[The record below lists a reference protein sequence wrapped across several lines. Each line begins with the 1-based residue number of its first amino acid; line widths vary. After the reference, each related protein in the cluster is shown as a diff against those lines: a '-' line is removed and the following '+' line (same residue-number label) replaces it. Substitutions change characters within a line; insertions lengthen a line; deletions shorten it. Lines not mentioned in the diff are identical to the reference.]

1 MENKINT
8 ELRNGSN
15 LIQVASNN
23 AKYYEKLAEEN
34 AKKSEKSV
42 QECASYIGL
51 VQKVL
56 SDCQSVQKG
65 LEDAVDDKIHIH
77 TEDYNNPHEVTA
89 EQIGTY
95 TKSEIDAKVSVDNV
109 QSYVVEQVQKH
120 SLQKNNPHEV
130 TAEQI
135 GTYTKSEIDAKVSV
149 DNVQSYVVEQ
159 VQKHSLQNNNPHCV
173 TATQVG
179 AYSSNAVDTM
189 FEDNKMYL
197 AQNVEDTEWSRVFYS
212 DKDKSTIEWIEQ
224 GGFKTYTTSLA
235 AGRSVSVAVTLPVSY
250 GKGNYTRMA
259 SSVNDGIYCYVEVAN
274 TSDDG
279 TTLNVHLRNVT
290 SKAIT
295 PSGFW
300 WQTFGAY
307 TKGSSSSGSGGY
319 EGGKD
324 LPDE

>member
-120 SLQKNNPHEV
+120 SLQ
-130 TAEQI
+130 
-135 GTYTKSEIDAKVSV
+135 
-149 DNVQSYVVEQ
+149 
-159 VQKHSLQNNNPHCV
+159 NNNPHCV

-197 AQNVEDTEWSRVFYS
+197 TQNVGDTEWSRVFYS

-224 GGFKTYTTSLA
+224 GGFKAYTTSLA

-279 TTLNVHLRNVT
+279 TILNVHLRNIT

-307 TKGSSSSGSGGY
+307 TKSSSSSGSDGGY
-319 EGGKD
+319 AGGKD
-324 LPDE
+324 PDE

>member
-120 SLQKNNPHEV
+120 SLQ
-130 TAEQI
+130 
-135 GTYTKSEIDAKVSV
+135 
-149 DNVQSYVVEQ
+149 
-159 VQKHSLQNNNPHCV
+159 NNNPHCV
-173 TATQVG
+173 TANQVG

-197 AQNVEDTEWSRVFYS
+197 TQNVGDTEWSRAFYS

-224 GGFKTYTTSLA
+224 GGFKAYTTSLA
-235 AGRSVSVAVTLPVSY
+235 AGKSVSVAVTLPVSY

-279 TTLNVHLRNVT
+279 TTLNVHLRNIT
-290 SKAIT
+290 SKAII

>member
-120 SLQKNNPHEV
+120 SLQ
-130 TAEQI
+130 
-135 GTYTKSEIDAKVSV
+135 
-149 DNVQSYVVEQ
+149 
-159 VQKHSLQNNNPHCV
+159 NNNPHCV

-197 AQNVEDTEWSRVFYS
+197 TQNVGDTEWSRVFYS

-224 GGFKTYTTSLA
+224 GGFKAYTTSLA
-235 AGRSVSVAVTLPVSY
+235 AGKSVSVAVTLPVSY

-279 TTLNVHLRNVT
+279 TTLNVHLRNIT

-307 TKGSSSSGSGGY
+307 TKSCSSSGSGSDGGY
-319 EGGKD
+319 AGGKD
-324 LPDE
+324 PDE

>member
-120 SLQKNNPHEV
+120 SLQ
-130 TAEQI
+130 
-135 GTYTKSEIDAKVSV
+135 
-149 DNVQSYVVEQ
+149 
-159 VQKHSLQNNNPHCV
+159 NNNPHCV

-235 AGRSVSVAVTLPVSY
+235 AGKSVSVAVTLPVSY

>member
-95 TKSEIDAKVSVDNV
+95 TKSEIDAKVSVDN
-109 QSYVVEQVQKH
+109 
-120 SLQKNNPHEV
+120 
-130 TAEQI
+130 I
-135 GTYTKSEIDAKVSV
+135 
-149 DNVQSYVVEQ
+149 QSYVVEQ

-197 AQNVEDTEWSRVFYS
+197 TQNVGDTEWSRVFYS

-224 GGFKTYTTSLA
+224 GGFKAYTTSLA
-235 AGRSVSVAVTLPVSY
+235 AGKSVSVAVTLPVSY

-279 TTLNVHLRNVT
+279 TTLNVHLRNIT

-307 TKGSSSSGSGGY
+307 TKSSSSSGSGSDGGY
-319 EGGKD
+319 AGGKD
-324 LPDE
+324 PDE

>member
-23 AKYYEKLAEEN
+23 AKYYEKLAAEN

-120 SLQKNNPHEV
+120 SLQ
-130 TAEQI
+130 
-135 GTYTKSEIDAKVSV
+135 
-149 DNVQSYVVEQ
+149 
-159 VQKHSLQNNNPHCV
+159 NNNPHCV

-197 AQNVEDTEWSRVFYS
+197 TQNVGDTEWSRVFYS

-224 GGFKTYTTSLA
+224 GGFKAYTTSLA
-235 AGRSVSVAVTLPVSY
+235 AGKSVSVAVTLPVSY

-279 TTLNVHLRNVT
+279 TTLNVHLRNIT
-290 SKAIT
+290 SKAII

-307 TKGSSSSGSGGY
+307 IKSSSSSGSGGDGGY
-319 EGGKD
+319 AGGKD
-324 LPDE
+324 PDE

>member
-120 SLQKNNPHEV
+120 SLQ
-130 TAEQI
+130 
-135 GTYTKSEIDAKVSV
+135 
-149 DNVQSYVVEQ
+149 
-159 VQKHSLQNNNPHCV
+159 NNNPHCV

-197 AQNVEDTEWSRVFYS
+197 TQNVGDTEWSRVFYS

-224 GGFKTYTTSLA
+224 GGFKAYTTSLA
-235 AGRSVSVAVTLPVSY
+235 AGNSVSVAVTLPVSY

-279 TTLNVHLRNVT
+279 TTLNVHLRNIT
-290 SKAIT
+290 SKAII

-307 TKGSSSSGSGGY
+307 TKSSSSSGSGGDGGY
-319 EGGKD
+319 AGGKD
-324 LPDE
+324 PDE

>member
-65 LEDAVDDKIHIH
+65 LEDAVGDKIHIH
-77 TEDYNNPHEVTA
+77 TEDY
-89 EQIGTY
+89 
-95 TKSEIDAKVSVDNV
+95 
-109 QSYVVEQVQKH
+109 
-120 SLQKNNPHEV
+120 NNPHEV

-197 AQNVEDTEWSRVFYS
+197 TQNVGDTEWSRVFYS

-224 GGFKTYTTSLA
+224 GGFKAYTTSLA

-279 TTLNVHLRNVT
+279 TTLNVHLRNIT

-307 TKGSSSSGSGGY
+307 TKSSSSSGSGSDGGY
-319 EGGKD
+319 AGGKD
-324 LPDE
+324 PDE

>member
-120 SLQKNNPHEV
+120 SLQ
-130 TAEQI
+130 
-135 GTYTKSEIDAKVSV
+135 
-149 DNVQSYVVEQ
+149 
-159 VQKHSLQNNNPHCV
+159 NNNPHCV

-197 AQNVEDTEWSRVFYS
+197 TQNVGDTEWSRVFYS

-224 GGFKTYTTSLA
+224 GGFKAYTTSLA
-235 AGRSVSVAVTLPVSY
+235 AGKSVSVAVTLPVSY

-279 TTLNVHLRNVT
+279 TTLNVHLRNIT
-290 SKAIT
+290 SKAII

-307 TKGSSSSGSGGY
+307 TKSSSSSGSGSDGGY
-319 EGGKD
+319 AGGKD
-324 LPDE
+324 PDE

>member
-120 SLQKNNPHEV
+120 SLQ
-130 TAEQI
+130 
-135 GTYTKSEIDAKVSV
+135 
-149 DNVQSYVVEQ
+149 
-159 VQKHSLQNNNPHCV
+159 NNNPHCV

-197 AQNVEDTEWSRVFYS
+197 TQNVEDTEWSRVFYS

-224 GGFKTYTTSLA
+224 GGFKAYTTSLA
-235 AGRSVSVAVTLPVSY
+235 AGKSVSVAVTLPVSY

-279 TTLNVHLRNVT
+279 TTLPVHLRNVT

>member
-120 SLQKNNPHEV
+120 SLQ
-130 TAEQI
+130 
-135 GTYTKSEIDAKVSV
+135 
-149 DNVQSYVVEQ
+149 
-159 VQKHSLQNNNPHCV
+159 NNNPHCV

-189 FEDNKMYL
+189 FEDNKVYL
-197 AQNVEDTEWSRVFYS
+197 TQNVGDTEWSRVFYS

-224 GGFKTYTTSLA
+224 GGFKAYTTSLA

-259 SSVNDGIYCYVEVAN
+259 SSVNEGIYCYVEVAN

-279 TTLNVHLRNVT
+279 TTLNVHLRNIT

-307 TKGSSSSGSGGY
+307 TKSSSSSGSGGY

>member
-120 SLQKNNPHEV
+120 SLQ
-130 TAEQI
+130 
-135 GTYTKSEIDAKVSV
+135 
-149 DNVQSYVVEQ
+149 
-159 VQKHSLQNNNPHCV
+159 NNNPHCV

-197 AQNVEDTEWSRVFYS
+197 TQNVGDTEWSRVFYS

-224 GGFKTYTTSLA
+224 GGFKAYTTSLA

-279 TTLNVHLRNVT
+279 TTLNVHLRNIT
-290 SKAIT
+290 SKAII

-307 TKGSSSSGSGGY
+307 TKSSSSSGSGGDGGY
-319 EGGKD
+319 AGGKD
-324 LPDE
+324 PDE

>member
-120 SLQKNNPHEV
+120 SLQ
-130 TAEQI
+130 
-135 GTYTKSEIDAKVSV
+135 
-149 DNVQSYVVEQ
+149 
-159 VQKHSLQNNNPHCV
+159 NNNPHCV

-197 AQNVEDTEWSRVFYS
+197 TQNVGDTEWSRVFYS

-224 GGFKTYTTSLA
+224 GGFKAYTTSLA
-235 AGRSVSVAVTLPVSY
+235 AGKSVSVAVTLPVSY

-279 TTLNVHLRNVT
+279 TTLNVHLRNIT
-290 SKAIT
+290 SKAII

-307 TKGSSSSGSGGY
+307 TKSSSSSGSGGDGGY
-319 EGGKD
+319 AGGKD
-324 LPDE
+324 PDE

>member
-77 TEDYNNPHEVTA
+77 TEDY
-89 EQIGTY
+89 
-95 TKSEIDAKVSVDNV
+95 
-109 QSYVVEQVQKH
+109 
-120 SLQKNNPHEV
+120 NNPHEV

-279 TTLNVHLRNVT
+279 TTLNVHLRNIT

>member
-109 QSYVVEQVQKH
+109 QSYVVEQVQK
-120 SLQKNNPHEV
+120 P
-130 TAEQI
+130 
-135 GTYTKSEIDAKVSV
+135 
-149 DNVQSYVVEQ
+149 
-159 VQKHSLQNNNPHCV
+159 SLQNNNPHCV

-197 AQNVEDTEWSRVFYS
+197 TQNVEDTEWSRVFYS

-279 TTLNVHLRNVT
+279 TTLNVHLRNIT

-307 TKGSSSSGSGGY
+307 TKSSSSSGSGSDGGY
-319 EGGKD
+319 AGGKD
-324 LPDE
+324 PDE

>member
-120 SLQKNNPHEV
+120 SLQ
-130 TAEQI
+130 
-135 GTYTKSEIDAKVSV
+135 
-149 DNVQSYVVEQ
+149 
-159 VQKHSLQNNNPHCV
+159 NNNPHCV

-197 AQNVEDTEWSRVFYS
+197 TQNVGDTEWSRVFYS

-224 GGFKTYTTSLA
+224 GGFKAYTTSLA

-259 SSVNDGIYCYVEVAN
+259 SSVNEGIYCYVEVAN

-279 TTLNVHLRNVT
+279 TTLNVHLRNIT

-307 TKGSSSSGSGGY
+307 TKSSSSSGSGSDGGY
-319 EGGKD
+319 AGGKD
-324 LPDE
+324 PDE

>member
-120 SLQKNNPHEV
+120 SLQ
-130 TAEQI
+130 
-135 GTYTKSEIDAKVSV
+135 
-149 DNVQSYVVEQ
+149 
-159 VQKHSLQNNNPHCV
+159 NNNPHCV

-197 AQNVEDTEWSRVFYS
+197 TQNVGGTEWSRVFYS

-224 GGFKTYTTSLA
+224 GGFKAYTTSLA

-279 TTLNVHLRNVT
+279 TTLNVHLRNIT
-290 SKAIT
+290 SKAII

-307 TKGSSSSGSGGY
+307 TKSSSSSGSGSDGGY
-319 EGGKD
+319 AGGKD
-324 LPDE
+324 PDE

>member
-23 AKYYEKLAEEN
+23 TKYYEKLAEEN

-120 SLQKNNPHEV
+120 SLQ
-130 TAEQI
+130 
-135 GTYTKSEIDAKVSV
+135 
-149 DNVQSYVVEQ
+149 
-159 VQKHSLQNNNPHCV
+159 NNNPHCV

-189 FEDNKMYL
+189 FEDNKVYL
-197 AQNVEDTEWSRVFYS
+197 TQNVEDTEWSRVFYS

-224 GGFKTYTTSLA
+224 GGFKAYTTSLA
-235 AGRSVSVAVTLPVSY
+235 AGKSVSVAVTLPVSY

>member
-120 SLQKNNPHEV
+120 SLQ
-130 TAEQI
+130 
-135 GTYTKSEIDAKVSV
+135 
-149 DNVQSYVVEQ
+149 
-159 VQKHSLQNNNPHCV
+159 NNNPHCV

-235 AGRSVSVAVTLPVSY
+235 AGKSVSVAVTLPVSY
-250 GKGNYTRMA
+250 GEGNYTRMA

>member
-120 SLQKNNPHEV
+120 SLQ
-130 TAEQI
+130 
-135 GTYTKSEIDAKVSV
+135 
-149 DNVQSYVVEQ
+149 
-159 VQKHSLQNNNPHCV
+159 NNNPHCV

-235 AGRSVSVAVTLPVSY
+235 AGKSVSVAVTLPVSY

-319 EGGKD
+319 AGGKD
-324 LPDE
+324 PDE

>member
-1 MENKINT
+1 M
-8 ELRNGSN
+8 
-15 LIQVASNN
+15 
-23 AKYYEKLAEEN
+23 
-34 AKKSEKSV
+34 
-42 QECASYIGL
+42 
-51 VQKVL
+51 
-56 SDCQSVQKG
+56 
-65 LEDAVDDKIHIH
+65 
-77 TEDYNNPHEVTA
+77 
-89 EQIGTY
+89 
-95 TKSEIDAKVSVDNV
+95 
-109 QSYVVEQVQKH
+109 
-120 SLQKNNPHEV
+120 
-130 TAEQI
+130 
-135 GTYTKSEIDAKVSV
+135 
-149 DNVQSYVVEQ
+149 
-159 VQKHSLQNNNPHCV
+159 QNNNPHCV

-235 AGRSVSVAVTLPVSY
+235 AGKSVSVAVTLPVSY

>member
-120 SLQKNNPHEV
+120 SLQ
-130 TAEQI
+130 
-135 GTYTKSEIDAKVSV
+135 
-149 DNVQSYVVEQ
+149 
-159 VQKHSLQNNNPHCV
+159 NNNPHCV

-197 AQNVEDTEWSRVFYS
+197 TQNVGDTEWSRVFYS

-224 GGFKTYTTSLA
+224 GGFKAYTTSLA
-235 AGRSVSVAVTLPVSY
+235 AGKSVSVAVTLPVSY
-250 GKGNYTRMA
+250 GNGNYTRMA

-279 TTLNVHLRNVT
+279 TTLNVHLRNIT
-290 SKAIT
+290 SKAII

-307 TKGSSSSGSGGY
+307 TKSSSSSGSGGDGGY
-319 EGGKD
+319 AGGKD
-324 LPDE
+324 PDE

>member
-42 QECASYIGL
+42 QECTSYIGL

-120 SLQKNNPHEV
+120 SLQ
-130 TAEQI
+130 
-135 GTYTKSEIDAKVSV
+135 
-149 DNVQSYVVEQ
+149 
-159 VQKHSLQNNNPHCV
+159 NNNPHCV

-197 AQNVEDTEWSRVFYS
+197 TQNVGDTEWSRVFYS

-224 GGFKTYTTSLA
+224 GGFKAYTTSLA

-279 TTLNVHLRNVT
+279 TTLNVHLRNIT

-307 TKGSSSSGSGGY
+307 TKSSSSSGSGSDGGY
-319 EGGKD
+319 AGGKD
-324 LPDE
+324 PDE

>member
-23 AKYYEKLAEEN
+23 AKYYEKLVEEN

-120 SLQKNNPHEV
+120 SLQ
-130 TAEQI
+130 
-135 GTYTKSEIDAKVSV
+135 
-149 DNVQSYVVEQ
+149 
-159 VQKHSLQNNNPHCV
+159 NNNPHCV
-173 TATQVG
+173 TANQVG

-197 AQNVEDTEWSRVFYS
+197 TQNVGDTEWSRVFYS

-224 GGFKTYTTSLA
+224 GGFKAYTTSLA
-235 AGRSVSVAVTLPVSY
+235 AGKSVSVAVTLPVSY

-259 SSVNDGIYCYVEVAN
+259 SSVNEGIYCYVEVAN

-279 TTLNVHLRNVT
+279 TTLNVHLRNIT

-307 TKGSSSSGSGGY
+307 TKSSSSSGSGSDGGY
-319 EGGKD
+319 AGGKD
-324 LPDE
+324 PDE

>member
-120 SLQKNNPHEV
+120 SLQ
-130 TAEQI
+130 
-135 GTYTKSEIDAKVSV
+135 
-149 DNVQSYVVEQ
+149 
-159 VQKHSLQNNNPHCV
+159 NNNPHCV

-197 AQNVEDTEWSRVFYS
+197 TQNVGDTEWSRVFYS

-224 GGFKTYTTSLA
+224 GGFKAYTTSLA

-279 TTLNVHLRNVT
+279 TTLNVHLRNIT

-307 TKGSSSSGSGGY
+307 TKSSSSSGSDGGY
-319 EGGKD
+319 AGGKD
-324 LPDE
+324 PDE

>member
-23 AKYYEKLAEEN
+23 TKYYEKLAEEN

-120 SLQKNNPHEV
+120 SLQ
-130 TAEQI
+130 
-135 GTYTKSEIDAKVSV
+135 
-149 DNVQSYVVEQ
+149 
-159 VQKHSLQNNNPHCV
+159 NNNPHCV

-189 FEDNKMYL
+189 FEDNKVYL
-197 AQNVEDTEWSRVFYS
+197 TQNVEDTEWSRVFYS

-224 GGFKTYTTSLA
+224 GGFKAYTTSLA
-235 AGRSVSVAVTLPVSY
+235 AGKSVSVAVTLPVSY

-279 TTLNVHLRNVT
+279 TTLNVHLRNIT

>member
-23 AKYYEKLAEEN
+23 AKYYEKLAEEK

-120 SLQKNNPHEV
+120 SLQ
-130 TAEQI
+130 
-135 GTYTKSEIDAKVSV
+135 
-149 DNVQSYVVEQ
+149 
-159 VQKHSLQNNNPHCV
+159 NNNPHCV

-197 AQNVEDTEWSRVFYS
+197 TQNVGDTEWSRVFYS

-224 GGFKTYTTSLA
+224 GGFKAYTTSLA

-279 TTLNVHLRNVT
+279 TTLNVHLRNIT

-307 TKGSSSSGSGGY
+307 TKSSSSSGSDGGY
-319 EGGKD
+319 AGGKD
-324 LPDE
+324 PDE

>member
-120 SLQKNNPHEV
+120 SLQN
-130 TAEQI
+130 
-135 GTYTKSEIDAKVSV
+135 D
-149 DNVQSYVVEQ
+149 
-159 VQKHSLQNNNPHCV
+159 NPHCV

-197 AQNVEDTEWSRVFYS
+197 TQNVGDTEWSRVFYS

-224 GGFKTYTTSLA
+224 GGFKAYTTSLA

-259 SSVNDGIYCYVEVAN
+259 SSVNEGIYCYVEVAN

-279 TTLNVHLRNVT
+279 TTLNVHLRNIT

-307 TKGSSSSGSGGY
+307 TKSSSSSGSGSDGGY
-319 EGGKD
+319 AGGKD
-324 LPDE
+324 PDE

>member
-120 SLQKNNPHEV
+120 SLQ
-130 TAEQI
+130 
-135 GTYTKSEIDAKVSV
+135 
-149 DNVQSYVVEQ
+149 
-159 VQKHSLQNNNPHCV
+159 NNNPHCV

-197 AQNVEDTEWSRVFYS
+197 TQNVGDTEWSRVFYS

-224 GGFKTYTTSLA
+224 GGFKAYTTSLA

-279 TTLNVHLRNVT
+279 TTLNVHLRNIT

-307 TKGSSSSGSGGY
+307 TKSSSSSGSGSDGGY
-319 EGGKD
+319 AGGKD
-324 LPDE
+324 PDE

>member
-120 SLQKNNPHEV
+120 SLQ
-130 TAEQI
+130 
-135 GTYTKSEIDAKVSV
+135 
-149 DNVQSYVVEQ
+149 
-159 VQKHSLQNNNPHCV
+159 NNNPHCV

-197 AQNVEDTEWSRVFYS
+197 TQNVGDTEWSRVFYS

-224 GGFKTYTTSLA
+224 GGFKAYTTSLA

-279 TTLNVHLRNVT
+279 TTLNVHLRNIT

-307 TKGSSSSGSGGY
+307 TKSSSSSGSGGDGGY
-319 EGGKD
+319 AGGKD
-324 LPDE
+324 PDE

>member
-23 AKYYEKLAEEN
+23 TKYYEKLAEEN

-120 SLQKNNPHEV
+120 SLQ
-130 TAEQI
+130 
-135 GTYTKSEIDAKVSV
+135 
-149 DNVQSYVVEQ
+149 
-159 VQKHSLQNNNPHCV
+159 NNNPHCV

-189 FEDNKMYL
+189 FEDNKVYL
-197 AQNVEDTEWSRVFYS
+197 TQNVGDTEWSRVFYS

-235 AGRSVSVAVTLPVSY
+235 AGKSVSVAVTLPVSY

>member
-120 SLQKNNPHEV
+120 SLQ
-130 TAEQI
+130 
-135 GTYTKSEIDAKVSV
+135 
-149 DNVQSYVVEQ
+149 
-159 VQKHSLQNNNPHCV
+159 NNNPHCV

-197 AQNVEDTEWSRVFYS
+197 TQNVGDTEWSRVFYS

-224 GGFKTYTTSLA
+224 GGFKAYTTSLA

-259 SSVNDGIYCYVEVAN
+259 SSVNDGIYCYVEVVN